1 MRIASI
7 LLTGGLLA
15 ALPLASQAQE
25 RCEHAA
31 ARDARLDL
39 SGVKTVVFDIGPHT
53 LTLTGDTQPGGSIRG
68 KACASD
74 PKRLAGLVISQ
85 HREGDKLMVRAE
97 QVGGL
102 RNISWSDKQ
111 YAHLTLAATIP
122 ETLAVQL
129 KVGSGD
135 AVVDGVA
142 SLSADVGSG
151 EVDARHVRDT
161 FFADVGSGDIHATDI
176 GALHVVSVGSGDL
189 DAHDLRGDVTV
200 GDVLSGDL
208 VVENAAGK
216 VEIGSI
222 GSGDAALSGI
232 GGSVTVASIGSGDLN
247 ANDITGDLVVSSVGS
262 GSVGHRNVRGQ
273 VRVPKDD

>member
-25 RCEHAA
+25 PCEHAA

-39 SGVKTVVFDIGPHT
+39 SDIKTVVFDIGPHT
-53 LTLTGDTQPGGSIRG
+53 LRLKGDTQPSGSIRG
-68 KACASD
+68 KACASN
-74 PKRLAGLVISQ
+74 PRRLAELVVNQ
-85 HREGDKLMVRAE
+85 QREGDKLIVRAGAL
-97 QVGGL
+97 Q
-102 RNISWSDKQ
+102 NMSWSGKQ
-111 YAHLTLAATIP
+111 YAYLTLTATVPQTI
-122 ETLAVQL
+122 AVQVR
-129 KVGSGD
+129 VGSGD
-135 AVVDGVA
+135 AVVEGVA

-151 EVDARHVRDT
+151 ELQARHVRNA

-189 DAHDLRGDVTV
+189 EARGLRGDATV
-200 GDVLSGDL
+200 GEVHSGDL
-208 VVENAAGK
+208 TVADAAGK

-232 GGSVTVASIGSGDLN
+232 GGSVTVASIGSGDLD
-247 ANDITGDLVVSSVGS
+247 ANDITGNLIVSSVGS
-262 GSVGHRNVRGQ
+262 GSVGYRNVRGQ